1 MKKIIKLLV
10 KQIIK
15 AKEMG
20 KPKLFIQT
28 LQQQLDKILKQNET
42 NNTTKD

>member
-1 MKKIIKLLV
+1 MKKVIKLLI
-10 KQIIK
+10 KQIRK

-20 KPKLFIQT
+20 KPNLFVQI

>member
-10 KQIIK
+10 KQIQK